1 MTPGPAVPAGEHP
14 RRRLLRI
21 SASIV
26 GTLVVVALLELAGID
41 VWGWLTSVWD
51 TVKGISLGY
60 VVVGCIFQGLQTTL
74 TALGWYGILR
84 FAYPGGVTFMAVLT
98 AYAAGVAL
106 NNVVPANLGTFV
118 TLLMYVAI
126 VQGATFPGILGAYAV
141 QKIFYV
147 IVGALIYVYLFAA
160 LAGSFDF
167 RFGGTWKPLENH
179 PALTLS
185 IIAGAI
191 VLVAIV
197 LRVFWRWV
205 KVMWEKAKQGG
216 AILGKPRAYATDVLL
231 PQMGGYVAKVMVVI
245 VFLAAYGIPV
255 R

>member
-1 MTPGPAVPAGEHP
+1 VTPGPAVPAGEHP

-60 VVVGCIFQGLQTTL
+60 AVVGCIFQGLQTTL

-84 FAYPGGVTFMAVLT
+84 FAYPGGVTFMAVLA

-126 VQGATFPGILGAYAV
+126 VQGAARTR
-141 QKIFYV
+141 
-147 IVGALIYVYLFAA
+147 
-160 LAGSFDF
+160 S
-167 RFGGTWKPLENH
+167 RRSST
-179 PALTLS
+179 
-185 IIAGAI
+185 
-191 VLVAIV
+191 
-197 LRVFWRWV
+197 
-205 KVMWEKAKQGG
+205 
-216 AILGKPRAYATDVLL
+216 
-231 PQMGGYVAKVMVVI
+231 
-245 VFLAAYGIPV
+245 
-255 R
+255 